1 MRVGKKRGEGKR
13 ESWSCTLYEDLTV
26 QSDEMTDIVTRSE
39 ESLDHNVENQ
49 R

>member
-13 ESWSCTLYEDLTV
+13 ESWSCTLYKEFTV
-26 QSDEMTDIVTRSE
+26 QRDKMTEIVTRSE
-39 ESLDHNVENQ
+39 ESLHHDVEDQ